1 MCFFIQNH
9 KHGSPDKYEHKNS
22 ESDDEILDGI
32 DPVEWFDGTFK
43 KKRTLRNLIKAV
55 I

>member
-32 DPVEWFDGTFK
+32 DPVEICK
-43 KKRTLRNLIKAV
+43 KSQIFLKI
-55 I
+55 